1 LQNPTLVLYL
11 LGLARV
17 KFARAAMSPS
27 GPLADR
33 EIMRLVAELYYER
46 DLRQPEVAA
55 VTGFSVSKVSRL
67 LSAAREQG
75 IVHISVEP
83 PPEERP
89 AVAEELEQRFGLLVR
104 ITPGQQRDAASA
116 SRLAGLGAADHAV
129 PWIPETGTIG
139 IASGYTVAA
148 LVSALPRLHLPDLL
162 IVPIVGGWDTEN
174 PFLDGN
180 EAARRM
186 AERLGAQSRTLHAPA
201 IVDTPEMKDAL
212 LREPTVAATASTW
225 GDLDVVLLGIGG
237 QPRSYPGY
245 RTVVDRLGEASRR
258 ELQELAVTGDLAGHF
273 FRDDGSFVD
282 AWSSRTLAI
291 SVEELRAAKRVIA
304 VAAGAAKA
312 APILGA
318 LRTGIVDMLVT
329 DRSTAEAVL
338 RLAGRPR

>member
-1 LQNPTLVLYL
+1 
-11 LGLARV
+11 
-17 KFARAAMSPS
+17 MSPS

-83 PPEERP
+83 PTEERP
-89 AVAEELEQRFGLLVR
+89 AVAEELERRFGLLVR
-104 ITPGQQRDAASA
+104 ITPGQQRDPAQAG
-116 SRLAGLGAADHAV
+116 RVAGLGAADHVV
-129 PWIPETGTIG
+129 PWLPETGTIG
-139 IASGYTVAA
+139 IASGYTMAA
-148 LVSALPRLHLPDLL
+148 LVSALPRLHLPDLV
-162 IVPIVGGWDTEN
+162 IVPVVGGWDTQN

-201 IVDTPEMKDAL
+201 ILDTPEMKDAL
-212 LREPTVAATASTW
+212 LREPTVAATTSTW
-225 GDLDVVLLGIGG
+225 GHLDVALLGIGG
-237 QPRSYPGY
+237 QPESYPGY
-245 RTVVDRLGEASRR
+245 RTVVDRLGEASRH
-258 ELQELAVTGDLAGHF
+258 ELRDLAVIGDLAGHF
-273 FRDDGSFVD
+273 FREDGTFVD

-291 SVEELRAAKRVIA
+291 SVEELRAAERVIA
-304 VAAGAAKA
+304 VAAGAPKA
-312 APILGA
+312 VPILGA
-318 LRTGIVDMLVT
+318 LRTGIVDMLIT
-329 DRSTAEAVL
+329 DRPTAEAVL

>member
-1 LQNPTLVLYL
+1 
-11 LGLARV
+11 
-17 KFARAAMSPS
+17 MSPS

-83 PPEERP
+83 RTEERP
-89 AVAEELEQRFGLLVR
+89 PVAEELERRFGVMVR
-104 ITPGQQRDAASA
+104 ITPGQQRDPALAA
-116 SRLAGLGAADHAV
+116 RVAGLGAADHAV

-148 LVSALPRLHLPDLL
+148 LVSALPRLRLPDLV
-162 IVPIVGGWDTEN
+162 IVPVVGGWDTQN

-201 IVDTPEMKDAL
+201 ILDTPEMKDAL
-212 LREPTVAATASTW
+212 LREPTVAATTSTW
-225 GDLDVVLLGIGG
+225 GHLDVALLGIGG
-237 QPRSYPGY
+237 KPESYPGY
-245 RTVVDRLGEASRR
+245 RTVVDRLGEASRH
-258 ELQELAVTGDLAGHF
+258 ELRDLAAIGDLAGHF
-273 FRDDGSFVD
+273 FREDGTFVD

-291 SVEELRAAKRVIA
+291 SVEELRAAGRVIG
-304 VAAGAAKA
+304 VAAGAPKA
-312 APILGA
+312 VPILGA
-318 LRTGIVDMLVT
+318 LRTGIVDMLIT
-329 DRSTAEAVL
+329 DRPTAEAVL